1 MYNSN
6 YFQQMPNYTNGMNW
20 CQGEAGAKSYP
31 VAPGSTT
38 VIFDSEENT
47 FYVKTVDVM
56 GRPLPLKILN
66 YTERTNEPK
75 EEKPNP
81 LDEAMT
87 SLNEKL
93 DEVLVLLAKPEKVEK
108 KEEKKE
114 TKKDAK

>member
-1 MYNSN
+1 MAYPYLSN
-6 YFQQMPNYTNGMNW
+6 VSGMNW
-20 CQGEAGAKSYP
+20 CQGESGAKAYP
-31 VAPGSTT
+31 VAPGNT
-38 VIFDSEENT
+38 VPIFDTEEKCA
-47 FYVKTVDVM
+47 YIKSVDVM
-56 GRPLPLKILN
+56 GRPLPLKILD

-93 DEVLVLLAKPEKVEK
+93 DEVLALLVKPEKVEK

>member
-1 MYNSN
+1 MAYPYLNNVS
-6 YFQQMPNYTNGMNW
+6 GMNW
-20 CQGEAGAKSYP
+20 CQGEGGAKAYP
-31 VAPGSTT
+31 VAPGNT
-38 VIFDSEENT
+38 VPIFDTEDKCVYIKS
-47 FYVKTVDVM
+47 VDVM
-56 GRPLPLKILN
+56 GRPLPLKILD